1 MKSKDELLA
10 LRDSLLIEIDQLNKL
25 IVERRNEMI
34 NSTLKD
40 DSIIFEA
47 QNYIKF
53 ISKEKEIRLAQVKLI
68 NWLML

>member
-10 LRDSLLIEIDQLNKL
+10 LRDSLLIEIGQLNKL
-25 IVERRNEMI
+25 IIERRNDMNN
-34 NSTLKD
+34 NSLKD
-40 DSIIFEA
+40 ESIIFDA
-47 QNYIKF
+47 HNYIKF